1 LILAL
6 FSGSLQEENELSFE
20 QSFKKPDSCP
30 NTRIQMFVTADIK
43 GVQSKMQNLLSRVQQ
58 TGRGEFQLRLFFWL
72 CGLILAT
79 LQVWSYRFYMTAD
92 AISYLDM
99 SDAVM
104 PGNAWGKLITGVWSP
119 LYPFLVGIGRRLIR
133 PSPLREV
140 VVAHYFN
147 LFFLIFALLCFEFL
161 MRVLLDEHNQEAGT
175 HACLLPRWAILSLGY
190 TLFFWASLSQ
200 ITLQTLRADM
210 LMSGFAYLVLG
221 LLLRLR
227 NTEANW
233 QIYGALGAAIGI
245 GYLTKAA
252 MLPFGFLALAGSF
265 FLVNNWR
272 RAVLPALAAGLL
284 ALIFGSAYYYPLSHL
299 RGHFTLG
306 ESSDFNYLYHVNRAG
321 PTWYIQD
328 LGGGTGKLQRVP
340 QKVSETPPAYVF
352 SFPYR
357 VTHPL
362 RFDPAY
368 WTQGAHP
375 RFRLRSQYAAIRE
388 NLHILGPILE
398 ATGGLV
404 AAFVILLFVAP
415 HPKGFIHL
423 WPLWV
428 LGIAGIAMYDLV
440 HVENR
445 YVGVFFVFLWL
456 GLISALRPGTEM
468 SNRIVSGLVLGIV
481 FSLFIPILEDIT
493 YDFSKALHQ
502 KNEVNLQAAVELHK
516 LGICEG
522 DRVARISPLVTDLMW
537 ARATRT
543 MVVAEVDYGLT
554 YQFWQQ
560 DAEVRA
566 QVLRSMASSGAKI
579 VVAHV
584 PGEIVVPPGWQRLGS
599 TPHYFQPLVEN
610 PFTCKAASSQ

>member
-1 LILAL
+1 
-6 FSGSLQEENELSFE
+6 
-20 QSFKKPDSCP
+20 
-30 NTRIQMFVTADIK
+30 MVVTAEIK
-43 GVQSKMQNLLSRVQQ
+43 GAQSKMQNFLSRMQQ
-58 TGRGEFQLRLFFWL
+58 PGRGEFQLRLFFWL

-104 PGNAWGKLITGVWSP
+104 PGNAWGTLITGVWSP
-119 LYPFLVGIGRRLIR
+119 LYPVLMGIGRRVVR

-147 LFFLIFALLCFEFL
+147 LLFLIFALLCFEFL
-161 MRVLLDEHNQEAGT
+161 MRALLDERNHDADTYTG
-175 HACLLPRWAILSLGY
+175 LLPRWALLGLGY
-190 TLFFWASLSQ
+190 SLFLWASLSQ

-227 NTEANW
+227 NKEANW
-233 QIYGALGAAIGI
+233 QIYAALGAAIGI

-252 MLPFGFLALAGSF
+252 MLPFGFLVLASSL
-265 FLVNNWR
+265 FLVTNWK
-272 RAVLPALAAGLL
+272 RAVLPAIGAGLL
-284 ALIFGSAYYYPLSHL
+284 ALIIGAAYFYPLSHL

-306 ESSDFNYLYHVNRAG
+306 ESSDFNYLYHVDRAG

-328 LGGGTGKLQRVP
+328 LGGGTGKLQRTP
-340 QKVSETPPAYVF
+340 HKVFETPPTYEF

-404 AAFVILLFVAP
+404 AAFVILLLAAP
-415 HPKGFIHL
+415 NLKGFIRL
-423 WPLWV
+423 WPLWT

-456 GLISALRPGTEM
+456 GLLCALRPNTE
-468 SNRIVSGLVLGIV
+468 SSDRIVTGLVLGV
-481 FSLFIPILEDIT
+481 ALSLFIPMVETIT

-543 MVVAEVDYGLT
+543 TIVAEVDYGLT

-584 PGEIVVPPGWQRLGS
+584 PGEIVVPPGWQQLGS

-610 PFTCKAASSQ
+610 PFACKAVSSQ